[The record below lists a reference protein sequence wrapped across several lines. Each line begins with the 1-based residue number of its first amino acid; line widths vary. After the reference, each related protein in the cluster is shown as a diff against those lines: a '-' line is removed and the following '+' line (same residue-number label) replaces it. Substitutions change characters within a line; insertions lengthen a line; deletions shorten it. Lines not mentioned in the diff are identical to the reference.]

1 MYQVVI
7 IGAGPV
13 GGRLATE
20 LSSRGIS
27 TLMVEEHAEIGR
39 PFQCAGLVNPP
50 AMDAV
55 NLHETIL
62 QNIDGAK
69 IHSPTGIMVPVGR
82 DGRTRTHVVCR
93 KKFD

>member
-20 LSSRGIS
+20 LASRGIS

-50 AMDAV
+50 AMQMV
-55 NLHETIL
+55 GLENTIL
-62 QNIDGAK
+62 QNIDGVK
-69 IHSPTGIMVPVGR
+69 TIPTEVYHLV
-82 DGRTRTHVVCR
+82 HVALQLLNLLWP
-93 KKFD
+93 